1 MVRAGHVLRRVGA
14 AALANG
20 LAPSDNVRITLTH
33 YVGPG
38 DEENF
43 GRLIDQLCAE
53 RTVLDAGE
61 LVRLYAGAEQPTI
74 GGRCLASTFDDGL
87 LSSYEAAQTVL
98 NPRGIKAIFFIPTK
112 ILELTTADAMRD
124 FFRRNVY
131 RRASGEL
138 PPHKYM
144 TMSAEHLR
152 ELRDQGH
159 TVLPHTHSHV
169 SLLAL
174 QTPADIDRELR
185 TPRLVLEDLLQR
197 PCDGFAFPFGTD
209 RVVSMTAYEAIRRH
223 YSICFTAVGGVNGAA
238 TDRYTLH
245 RDCVHP
251 HHLPEHVANVTAGV
265 YDLYYTYKMRRL
277 KRRIALRPG

>member
-1 MVRAGHVLRRVGA
+1 
-14 AALANG
+14 
-20 LAPSDNVRITLTH
+20 
-33 YVGPG
+33 
-38 DEENF
+38 
-43 GRLIDQLCAE
+43 
-53 RTVLDAGE
+53 
-61 LVRLYAGAEQPTI
+61 
-74 GGRCLASTFDDGL
+74 
-87 LSSYEAAQTVL
+87 
-98 NPRGIKAIFFIPTK
+98 
-112 ILELTTADAMRD
+112 MRD

-169 SLLAL
+169 SLLAV

-209 RVVSMTAYEAIRRH
+209 RVVRHDRLRGDPAPLLDLLHRRRRRQRLPPPTAIR
-223 YSICFTAVGGVNGAA
+223 CTATAFTH
-238 TDRYTLH
+238 TTFPSTSRT
-245 RDCVHP
+245 
-251 HHLPEHVANVTAGV
+251 
-265 YDLYYTYKMRRL
+265 
-277 KRRIALRPG
+277 